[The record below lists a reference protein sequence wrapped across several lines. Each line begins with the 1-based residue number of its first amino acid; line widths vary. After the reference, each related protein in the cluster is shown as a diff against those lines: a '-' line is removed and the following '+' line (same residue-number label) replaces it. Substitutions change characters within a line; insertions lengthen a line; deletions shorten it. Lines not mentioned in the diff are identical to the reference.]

1 MKSTNASTPMVVGVL
16 AIASIIGAAAFVL
29 TQSGSNIQSAS
40 QTNTV
45 AQAATKETA
54 AQVSNT
60 VAAASTNT
68 ATTNT
73 SNTTTSGYKDGT
85 YSASAGYQ
93 VPHGSNTID
102 LTITMKNGVIS
113 ALKTSHD
120 YGDRESGMYIDSFDS
135 SIKSVV
141 IGKSLDMSLSRVGGA
156 SLTTHGFED
165 ALATIANQA
174 KA

>member
-1 MKSTNASTPMVVGVL
+1 
-16 AIASIIGAAAFVL
+16 
-29 TQSGSNIQSAS
+29 
-40 QTNTV
+40 
-45 AQAATKETA
+45 
-54 AQVSNT
+54 
-60 VAAASTNT
+60 
-68 ATTNT
+68 
-73 SNTTTSGYKDGT
+73 
-85 YSASAGYQ
+85 
-93 VPHGSNTID
+93 
-102 LTITMKNGVIS
+102 MKNGVIS
-113 ALKTSHD
+113 ALKTSHS